1 MPKTSSNNPI
11 FWDYDLNKAD
21 FSDPKV
27 KIWYLNRKLQFG
39 DFSGIT
45 KKDLRKYLPSLD
57 IDASLK
63 ELLQNY
69 LKSYA
74 WYKAFASPKRCFKL
88 FWERL
93 FWQKFLLDRR
103 NPALLSLFSS
113 PPLCWPGFFFWWL
126 IWRRT
131 ISGIRQS
138 AQKRSWRSKNC
149 FNAAA

>member
-45 KKDLRKYLPSLD
+45 KKDLKKYLPSLD

-74 WYKAFASPKRCFKL
+74 
-88 FWERL
+88 
-93 FWQKFLLDRR
+93 
-103 NPALLSLFSS
+103 
-113 PPLCWPGFFFWWL
+113 
-126 IWRRT
+126 
-131 ISGIRQS
+131 
-138 AQKRSWRSKNC
+138 
-149 FNAAA
+149 